1 MHTLLNDDFCYH
13 CSALPI
19 AASYSCFIL
28 RKADLSDKLTEV
40 DVLIFHCIKINVGG
54 GFGWQ

>member
-1 MHTLLNDDFCYH
+1 MLNDDFCYH
-13 CSALPI
+13 CLAVPI
-19 AASYSCFIL
+19 AASDSCFIL

-40 DVLIFHCIKINVGG
+40 DILIFHCIKINVGG